1 MINVKCEVSV
11 FVFTLVQGLQ
21 MSPMLPFIRM
31 SCCLIP
37 NVEFNVH
44 HHSAT
49 STKRHNIKKSVIVL
63 SYRKLITKYTSFYV

>member
-11 FVFTLVQGLQ
+11 FVITLVQGLQ
-21 MSPMLPFIRM
+21 MLPMLPFIRM

-49 STKRHNIKKSVIVL
+49 STK
-63 SYRKLITKYTSFYV
+63 